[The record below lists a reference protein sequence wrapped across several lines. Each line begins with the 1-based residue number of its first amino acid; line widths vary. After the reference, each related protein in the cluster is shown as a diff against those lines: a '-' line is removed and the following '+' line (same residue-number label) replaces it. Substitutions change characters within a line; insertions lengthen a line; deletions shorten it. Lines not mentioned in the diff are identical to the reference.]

1 MVDENSVGLGRK
13 RGLRIVSMSLAMAED
28 ALATIVRI
36 VPGRDED
43 TQAAIEALSAPIY
56 LTDVEG
62 VVTHFNKACI
72 NFAGRRPVP
81 GRDRWCVTW
90 KLYTTDGEF
99 LPHENCPMAVAIK
112 RGQPIRGLTAVAE
125 RPDGT
130 RVHFTPFPTPIFNGK
145 ALAGAINILIDV
157 SDRRQIEAL
166 REQARRCRRLA
177 NEEPRTAEILRAM
190 ADDYDAKAIEL
201 ERAKQ
206 R

>member
-1 MVDENSVGLGRK
+1 MY
-13 RGLRIVSMSLAMAED
+13 ISLATAEE
-28 ALATIVRI
+28 ALVTIVRI
-36 VPGRDED
+36 VSGRDEVIQ
-43 TQAAIEALSAPIY
+43 TAIEALSAPVY

-99 LPHENCPMAVAIK
+99 LPHASCPMALAIK
-112 RGQPIRGLTAVAE
+112 RQQPIRGLSAIAE

-130 RVHFTPFPTPIFNGK
+130 RVRFTPFPTPIFNCG
-145 ALAGAINILIDV
+145 ALAGAVNMMIDTT
-157 SDRRQIEAL
+157 DLRQVEAL

-177 NEEPRTAEILRAM
+177 NEEPGTADILRAM

-201 ERAKQ
+201 EQAK
-206 R
+206 RH